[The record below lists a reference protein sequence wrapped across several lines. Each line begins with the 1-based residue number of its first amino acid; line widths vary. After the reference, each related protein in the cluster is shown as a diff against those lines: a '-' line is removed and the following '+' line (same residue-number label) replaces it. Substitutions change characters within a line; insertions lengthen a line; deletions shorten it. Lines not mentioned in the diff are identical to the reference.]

1 MSIQIVYGTSGTG
14 KSTYIFNQINEQIK
28 QKSPYKIKVITPEQF
43 SYTAEQ
49 KLLETSSSQSM
60 ISAEVITYYMFEVLT
75 LHHQNLLLLQ
85 YHTLIFLLTS

>member
-60 ISAEVITYYMFEVLT
+60 ISAEVMVRLMIESGVIR
-75 LHHQNLLLLQ
+75 NEK
-85 YHTLIFLLTS
+85 FLK